1 MSSDRP
7 SVPYVVK
14 YPWYMKLM
22 ALLFLGFML
31 FVLLRDRNQVVLELW
46 EQRNLF
52 FRLWMLLCAVGILAG
67 IAEIFFYRMVFSE
80 SAIEERTKFLR
91 KKFRPYS
98 EIETVEYRPGTI
110 FQPPAFLIITFSDLR
125 TIKMFSGLYNLQKVG
140 TILVTYGNKSIMTTS
155 KELKH

>member
-31 FVLLRDRNQVVLELW
+31 FVLLRNPNQVVIELW
-46 EQRNLF
+46 EQRSLF
-52 FRLWMLLCAVGILAG
+52 FRLWMLLCAVGISAG

-110 FQPPAFLIITFSDLR
+110 FQPAFLTITFSDLR
-125 TIKMFSGLYNLQKVG
+125 TIKMFSGLYNLETVSR
-140 TILVTYGNKSIMTTS
+140 ILDTYGNTLVMTTS

>member
-1 MSSDRP
+1 
-7 SVPYVVK
+7 
-14 YPWYMKLM
+14 M

-31 FVLLRDRNQVVLELW
+31 FVLLRNPNQVVLELW

-52 FRLWMLLCAVGILAG
+52 FRLWMLLCAVGISAG
-67 IAEIFFYRMVFSE
+67 IGEIFFYRMVFSE

-110 FQPPAFLIITFSDLR
+110 FQPAFLTIIFSDLR
-125 TIKMFSGLYNLQKVG
+125 TIKMFSGLYNLETVG
-140 TILVTYGNKSIMTTS
+140 RIFVTYGNKSIIMTS
-155 KELKH
+155 KEVKH

>member
-31 FVLLRDRNQVVLELW
+31 FVLLRNPNQVVLELW

-52 FRLWMLLCAVGILAG
+52 FRLWMLLCVVGISAG

-91 KKFRPYS
+91 TKFRPYS

-110 FQPPAFLIITFSDLR
+110 FQPAFLTITFSDLR
-125 TIKMFSGLYNLQKVG
+125 TIKMFSGLYNLETVSR
-140 TILVTYGNKSIMTTS
+140 ILDTYGNTLVMTTS